1 MQTSVKVKQGFGLSW
16 FFVTQLNNF
25 NIKWVFFH
33 CFCEKCLQFIMIIGG
48 WLLLFSNHPN
58 HRANANQM
66 ISSQPTNVYQ
76 GQRFALRHKVQ
87 FAPSAPI
94 PAHRTSI
101 HLFNFCQFMINDG
114 KQQSSGMQRKTKS
127 SDSFN
132 IETHIFFTSRQLSDV
147 HLFHS
152 RILVIFAIFHYW
164 VLWQFSKENTVK
176 LIDNI
181 FHDRNYK

>member
-1 MQTSVKVKQGFGLSW
+1 MQTSVKVKQGFRLSW

-114 KQQSSGMQRKTKS
+114 KQQSSGMPRKTKS

-132 IETHIFFTSRQLSDV
+132 IETHYFLHLPPALRRPFFP
-147 HLFHS
+147 F
-152 RILVIFAIFHYW
+152 
-164 VLWQFSKENTVK
+164 ENTC
-176 LIDNI
+176 N
-181 FHDRNYK
+181 FRNFSLLSLMTV